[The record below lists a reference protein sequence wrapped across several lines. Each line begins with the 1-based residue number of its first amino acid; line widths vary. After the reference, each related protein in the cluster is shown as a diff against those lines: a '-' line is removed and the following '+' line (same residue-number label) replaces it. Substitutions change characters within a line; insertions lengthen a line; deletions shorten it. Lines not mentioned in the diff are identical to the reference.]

1 MAGTLKDKVPP
12 HNLDAEQA
20 TLGALLLD
28 WDAVD
33 RVVVLLKPEQFYLQR
48 NRIIYK
54 AILSLAQKGQRGDI
68 LTLTSELR
76 SSGEL
81 DSAGGEVYISSLT
94 DTVPTSANVE
104 YYAQVV
110 RDAGVRRELI
120 LAASQLT
127 ADAHDETKSS
137 EDILEEAQKKIFALT
152 ELGNT
157 HDILDI
163 HELVQSTIDVIEKH
177 SKREKK
183 YSGVPTGFDKLDQ
196 MTDGFQ
202 AAELI
207 IIGARPSMGK
217 TALALSMVEHIVLKE
232 KIACGFFSLEM
243 SALQIMQ
250 RLLAQESSV
259 PSEKIRAGLLSQPQF
274 QSLSD
279 AAGRLFESSL
289 HIVDASGLKL
299 FDLRTLARRM
309 VSLHQVKII
318 FIDYIGLIAVDDAL
332 KMRQRWEQVAEIS
345 RSLKALAREL
355 NIPIVAL
362 SQVSRDSEKGKA
374 GPIEPGLGDLRDS
387 GAIEQDADVVIL
399 IHGERKNKEE
409 DADSSTIERSL
420 ILAKQRN
427 GPTGLVKTIFHK
439 EFTKFVSMKSR
450 EQ

>member
-33 RVVVLLKPEQFYLQR
+33 KVVALLKSEQFYLQR
-48 NRIIYK
+48 NQIIYK
-54 AILSLAQKGQRGDI
+54 AILSLSQKGQRGDI

-81 DSAGGEVYISSLT
+81 DSAGGEAYISSLT
-94 DTVPTSANVE
+94 DMVPTSANVE

-110 RDAGVRRELI
+110 RDASVRRELI

-152 ELGNT
+152 DLGNT
-157 HDILDI
+157 HDILDVKK
-163 HELVQSTIDVIEKH
+163 LVNETNDVIEKH
-177 SKREKK
+177 MGNKNK
-183 YSGVPTGFDKLDQ
+183 YSGIPVGFDKLDQ

-202 AAELI
+202 DAELI

-217 TALALSMVEHIVLKE
+217 TALALSMVEHIAIKE
-232 KIACGFFSLEM
+232 RIPCGFFSLEM
-243 SALQIMQ
+243 SYVQIMQ
-250 RLLAQESSV
+250 RLFAQISGI
-259 PSEKIRAGLLSQPQF
+259 PSERLRSGMLSTAQL
-274 QSLSD
+274 QSLND
-279 AAGRLFESSL
+279 AEGRWYDTPFYL
-289 HIVDASGLKL
+289 VDASGLKL
-299 FDLRTLARRM
+299 FDLRALSRRM
-309 VSLHQVKII
+309 VSLYQVKII
-318 FIDYIGLIAVDDAL
+318 FIDYISLIAVDENL
-332 KMRQRWEQVAEIS
+332 KLRQRYEQVAEIS

-362 SQVSRDSEKGKA
+362 SQVSRESEKTKTG
-374 GPIEPGLGDLRDS
+374 PGLADLRES

-399 IHGERKNKEE
+399 IHGDRTNEE
-409 DADSSTIERSL
+409 NMPTIERDL
-420 ILAKQRN
+420 LLAKQRN
-427 GPTGLVKTIFHK
+427 GPTGMVKTVFHK
-439 EFTKFVSMKSR
+439 EITKFVSMTSK

>member
-33 RVVVLLKPEQFYLQR
+33 KVVALLAPEQFYLQR
-48 NRIIYK
+48 NQIIYK
-54 AILSLAQKGQRGDI
+54 AILSLSQKGQRGDI

-76 SSGEL
+76 SIGAL

-94 DTVPTSANVE
+94 DMVPTSANVE

-110 RDAGVRRELI
+110 RDASIRRELI

-127 ADAHDETKSS
+127 ADAHDETKNS
-137 EDILEEAQKKIFALT
+137 EDILEEAQKRIFDLT

-163 HELVQSTIDVIEKH
+163 KKLVDDTHDLVIKHIDNKTQ
-177 SKREKK
+177 K
-183 YSGVPTGFDKLDQ
+183 YSGIPVGFDKLDEL
-196 MTDGFQ
+196 TDGFQ
-202 AAELI
+202 NTELI

-217 TALALSMVEHIVLKE
+217 TALALSMVEHIVLDE
-232 KIACGFFSLEM
+232 KIPCGFFSLEM

-250 RLLAQESSV
+250 RLFAQVSGISS
-259 PSEKIRAGLLSQPQF
+259 SKIRAGTLSQA
-274 QSLSD
+274 QSQSIID
-279 AAGRLFESSL
+279 AAGRLYDVPL
-289 HIVDASGLKL
+289 HVVDASGLKL
-299 FDLRTLARRM
+299 FDLRTLSRRM
-309 VSLHQVKII
+309 VQMYHVKII
-318 FIDYIGLIAVDDAL
+318 FVDYISLIAVDENL
-332 KMRQRWEQVAEIS
+332 KLKQRYEQVAEIS

-362 SQVSRDSEKGKA
+362 SQVSRESEKGKT
-374 GPIEPGLGDLRDS
+374 GSIKPGLADLRDS

-399 IHGERKNKEE
+399 IHGDRENEE
-409 DADSSTIERSL
+409 NTSMLTIDRTL
-420 ILAKQRN
+420 NLAKQRN
-427 GPTGLVKTIFHK
+427 GPTGIVKTVFKREI
-439 EFTKFVSMKSR
+439 TKFVSWTSK